1 MVMNRIAA
9 IGFDLFN
16 TLITLDPP
24 ALNEAMDR
32 LIESLEKHGI
42 MIDAESFRKAHREA
56 ALRFFEQ
63 ARLDGRETHN
73 RFWISAALHAQGHD
87 FPPEDPRIAG
97 AVEAYFSVFSE
108 HCHLIPGSTETLR
121 TLKEVYPLGLLS
133 NFTHAPAAMEII
145 ERLGLVEFFDVVL
158 ISGAIGYRKPHPL
171 VFQKLAEGLRAETA
185 KILYV
190 GDDPEPDIAG
200 SQKAG
205 LQPVWT
211 TYVRD
216 HHIPLVQSILSSPS
230 DPEDHVPRISTWEE
244 FLHLL
249 GMKR

>member
-1 MVMNRIAA
+1 MNRIAA